1 MQPCIWNWMRKKG
14 LTFALFG
21 VAGGLGSSGAYA
33 DCSPTLLPSTG
44 QSVTCRDTTD
54 GQTIEAQAGST
65 GVAITVAPGA
75 VFSTN
80 ATRALSVQDAST
92 ITNNGTIQMAGGAGA
107 SRGAMVGFGNNN
119 TLINNGSIITSG
131 TGVRGISVPNIGST
145 GTTILNAGSITTSG
159 ASGHGIAVNGP
170 GNNVTNTGT
179 ILVSGTDA
187 KGVYLQGGSPT
198 ENVFINS
205 GLVHASGASS
215 NNEYGP
221 DGVHVNTTNANGF
234 YARVEN
240 RPGGRIISDNSYAL
254 RGQNGNDVFIN
265 AGYLQGNGGVLR
277 DTAVYMGPQGTG
289 TFILQT
295 GSVIK
300 GVADGG
306 AAVSRAY
313 LEGNGTV
320 DNVFRN
326 FNSLTMRGTDW
337 RWTSDSTF
345 TERVD
350 LHSGT
355 FFLGSTLSSPSNSL
369 AAGAV
374 LAGTGT
380 LAGAFTNAGELRP
393 GPNDGQSFGA
403 LTIRGNYVSNGGTM
417 TVNTALGTDGSA
429 TDRLVLDGGNASGAT
444 PITVVNRGGLGAL
457 TTGDGIQV
465 VQAVNGATTAAS
477 AFSLASP
484 VNAGAYEYHL
494 YRGGNDGANPQS
506 WYLRSQAYVVDG
518 QVADSLAE
526 ANAIADEIYAATGS
540 RPSVADTPLYRPEV
554 ALYSSIPMVVRR
566 MGVLQLGTFHERQG
580 DQALLQRDGNQRAT
594 WARAFGANYKQSLAG
609 DASPGFDGDLAGFQ
623 LGQDL
628 YARRVESGQHRW
640 GLFGGYTSARGDAH
654 GSAGGIADAATG
666 RLRLNGY
673 SVGGYW
679 VYTGNSGWYV
689 DTVLMNT
696 WLDIKTDSKGR
707 GDADTDGKTFTAS
720 LESGYP
726 FKLSERWNL
735 EPQAQLIYQR
745 TRVNGFNDGISDV
758 SFRNDNAVTGRLGA
772 RLQGKFDDRSAQWL
786 PYAMV
791 NLWRTFGG
799 TNGIAFGAD
808 TIDTER
814 SATSVELAAGTTVAV
829 SQALAL
835 YGKLGYSMSVDS
847 NYLRSAAAQIGL
859 RYTW

>member
-1 MQPCIWNWMRKKG
+1 MRPWIGMWTRKK
-14 LTFALFG
+14 ALLLALSG
-21 VAGGLGSSGAYA
+21 AGGMASTSAHA
-33 DCSPTLLPSTG
+33 DCSPTSTPGSG
-44 QSVTCRDTTD
+44 QSVTCSGTTT
-54 GQTIEAQAGST
+54 GQTVEATAGST
-65 GVAITVAPGA
+65 GVAITVAPDA
-75 VFSTN
+75 VFTTS

-92 ITNNGTIQMAGGAGA
+92 ITNNGTIQMAGGAGT

-119 TLINNGSIITSG
+119 TLINNGSVITSG
-131 TGVRGISVPNIGST
+131 AGVRGISVPNIGNT
-145 GTTILNAGSITTSG
+145 GTTILNAGSISTSG
-159 ASGHGIAVNGP
+159 ASGHGIAVNGH

-179 ILVSGTDA
+179 ILVSGIDA
-187 KGVYLQGGSPT
+187 KGVYLQGGNPT

-221 DGVHVNTTNANGF
+221 DGVHVNTTNATGF
-234 YARVEN
+234 HARVEN
-240 RPGGRIISDNSYAL
+240 RPGARIISDNSYAL
-254 RGQNGNDVFIN
+254 RGQNGDDVFIN

-277 DTAVYMGPQGTG
+277 DSAVYMGPQGTG

-306 AAVSRAY
+306 AALSRAY
-313 LEGNGTV
+313 LEGTGVV

-350 LHSGT
+350 LQSGT

-380 LAGAFTNAGELRP
+380 LAGTFANAGELRP
-393 GPNDGQSFGA
+393 GPNDGQSFGS
-403 LTIRGNYVSNGGTM
+403 LTIRGDYVSNGGTM

-429 TDRLVLDGGNASGAT
+429 TDRLILDGGSASGAT
-444 PITVVNRGGLGAL
+444 PITVINRGGQGGL
-457 TTGDGIQV
+457 TAGDGIQV
-465 VQAVNGATTAAS
+465 VQAVNGALTAAS
-477 AFSLASP
+477 AFSLAGP
-484 VNAGAYEYHL
+484 VNAGAYEYQL
-494 YRGGNDGANPQS
+494 YRGGNDGSNPQS
-506 WYLRSQAYVVDG
+506 WYLRSHAYVVDG
-518 QVADSLAE
+518 QVAGSLVE
-526 ANAIADEIYAATGS
+526 ANAIADEIYSATGS

-554 ALYSSIPMVVRR
+554 ALYSSIPTVVRR
-566 MGVLQLGTFHERQG
+566 MGALQLGTFHERQG

-609 DASPGFDGDLAGFQ
+609 DAAPDFDGDLAGFQ

-628 YARRVESGQHRW
+628 YARRVAGGQHRL
-640 GLFGGYTSARGDAH
+640 GLLGGYTWARGDTH
-654 GSAGGIADAATG
+654 GSAGGIAGAATG

-696 WLDIKTDSKGR
+696 WLDVKTDSKGR
-707 GDADTDGKTFTAS
+707 GDADTHGQTFSAS

-726 FKLSERWNL
+726 FRLSERWNL

-745 TRVNGFNDGISDV
+745 TRIDGFNDGISDV
-758 SFRNDNAVTGRLGA
+758 RIRNDNAVTGRIGA
-772 RLQGKFDDRSAQWL
+772 RLQGRFEDGRAQWL

-791 NLWRTFGG
+791 NLWRTFAG
-799 TNGIAFGAD
+799 TNGIVFGAD
-808 TIDTER
+808 TVDAER
-814 SATSVELAAGTTVAV
+814 SATSVELAAGTTVAL
-829 SQALAL
+829 SPALAL
-835 YGKLGYSMSVDS
+835 HGKLGYSMSVDS
-847 NYLRSAAAQIGL
+847 HYLRSAAAHIGL